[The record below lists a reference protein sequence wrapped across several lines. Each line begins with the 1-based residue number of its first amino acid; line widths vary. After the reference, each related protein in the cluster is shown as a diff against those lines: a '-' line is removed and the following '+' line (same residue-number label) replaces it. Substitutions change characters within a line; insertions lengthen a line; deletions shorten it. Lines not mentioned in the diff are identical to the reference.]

1 MSARVGRGWYPSCD
15 PVDCVQGRPRVVPY
29 GLVSVI
35 RDGSPGKIPA
45 EDRERAMASG
55 AAKRYVQAI
64 VEIARENQSFD
75 VWERDLEALR
85 QVAADEQFAT
95 FLQNPSVQSADKKK
109 AIDIVLKDAAPE
121 TRNLAHL
128 LIERQR
134 AGLIPDIVEAFHEA
148 LLAERGIVVAD
159 VTTAEP
165 LDETMQA
172 EVRERIGKLVGK
184 KVELRMH
191 TDPEIIG
198 GLIARVGDEVIDGS
212 VQTRLRQ
219 LRARLRAS

>member
-1 MSARVGRGWYPSCD
+1 
-15 PVDCVQGRPRVVPY
+15 
-29 GLVSVI
+29 
-35 RDGSPGKIPA
+35 
-45 EDRERAMASG
+45 MASG

-64 VEIARENQSFD
+64 VEIAREKQSFD
-75 VWERDLEALR
+75 AWERDLQRLGAIAADQ
-85 QVAADEQFAT
+85 QVAAFM
-95 FLQNPSVQSADKKK
+95 QNPSVQSASKKE
-109 AIDIVLKDAAPE
+109 AADVVMKDAQPE
-121 TRNLAHL
+121 ARNLAHL
-128 LIERQR
+128 LIDRQR
-134 AGLIPDIVEAFHEA
+134 TGAIPEIVDAFNEAV
-148 LLAERGIVVAD
+148 LAERGIVMAD

-172 EVRERIGKLVGK
+172 AVRDRIGKLVGK

-219 LRARLRAS
+219 LRTRLKAS